1 MTAFKHLALVKAHPL
16 YNIPFPQDISDL
28 TELCYLAAAVRDVTE
43 TVSIPV
49 SPDAAAPLDDFDR
62 YLIQRRPDLVGI
74 STMTGSYSNALRF
87 AERAKK
93 AGAYVVM
100 GGYHPTALAEEV
112 LSSPWVDAVIRGEG
126 ELTLRDLILKGA
138 SREVS
143 GLSFKEN
150 RSFLHATDRP
160 LVENLDEIPQ
170 PWRELRPERFGER
183 GLSYSIDSVYTS
195 RGCKMSCRFCANSI
209 VSRHW
214 RGRSPENVI
223 QELKEIHSSKKRKIL
238 KFWDASFMAD
248 IGRVEKILD
257 LMLEEHLTGFDIWTE
272 ARIDDLV
279 RAEYLLEKFKRVGLQ
294 YISLGIES
302 PNASTLKWLKKGLR
316 PPTIE
321 KAIGILNRY
330 RIRMHGHLIL
340 GHLTETEEDIL
351 RYPEYARE
359 VGIKEPI
366 FMVMT
371 PYPGTE
377 IFEEYSKQG
386 AICSTDWD
394 LYNNFGVTISPQG
407 ISQTRLMELY
417 AYCWGKFYLGRAFRK
432 QGTVLGA
439 FFEVLLRLYL
449 AVFLSQAEVKEEGT
463 AEALVMEFLLA
474 AKGEYSRDRPY
485 RDRRFLELFGRNP
498 ALRFEDSKGRILEFA
513 VDLSATGGKLTV
525 KEVTSSPGAFTISIE
540 SAMELAK
547 KLPAYKMSEL
557 FCNYEVLR
565 NNYRRR
571 KSLILLGLLL
581 NRNLWTLG
589 GKLLVFLFS
598 LIVRRMN
605 RQKSGRKDSEV
616 GRHSL
621 Q

>member
-1 MTAFKHLALVKAHPL
+1 MTAFKHLSLVKAHPL
-16 YNIPFPQDISDL
+16 YNIPFPQDLADL

-43 TVSIPV
+43 RVSIPV
-49 SPDAAAPLDDFDR
+49 SPDAPAPLRDFDR
-62 YLIQRRPDLVGI
+62 HLLRERPDIVGI
-74 STMTGSYSNALRF
+74 STMTGSYSNALRL
-87 AERAKK
+87 AEKAKR

-100 GGYHPTALAEEV
+100 GGYHPTALPEEV

-126 ELTLRDLILKGA
+126 ELTLRDVILKGT
-138 SREVS
+138 SREVP
-143 GLSFKEN
+143 GLSIKEN
-150 RSFLHATDRP
+150 GSFFHAPDRP
-160 LVENLDEIPQ
+160 LVENLDEFPQ

-183 GLSYSIDSVYTS
+183 GLAYSIDSVYTS
-195 RGCKMSCRFCANSI
+195 RGCKMSCRFCANSV

-223 QELKEIHSSKKRKIL
+223 RELQEIHSSKMRKIL
-238 KFWDASFMAD
+238 KFWDANFMAD

-257 LMLEEHLTGFDIWTE
+257 LMLEEHLSGFDIWTE
-272 ARIDDLV
+272 ARVDDLV

-302 PNASTLKWLKKGLR
+302 PNAWTLKWLKKGLR

-321 KAIGILNRY
+321 KAIAILNRY

-377 IFEEYSKQG
+377 IFEEYGKQG
-386 AICSTDWD
+386 AIQSTDWD

-407 ISQTRLMELY
+407 ISRTRLMELY

-439 FFEVLLRLYL
+439 FLELLFRLYL
-449 AVFLSQAEVKEEGT
+449 AVFLSQAEVKEEGI

-474 AKGEYSRDRPY
+474 AKGEYVRDRPY
-485 RDRRFLELFGRNP
+485 RDRRVLELFGSKP
-498 ALRFEDSKGRILEFA
+498 ALRFIDSKGRTLEFG
-513 VDLSATGGKLTV
+513 VDFNATGGKLTV
-525 KEVTSSPGAFTISIE
+525 TEGTSFPGAFVIPLKSTMRLIKRL
-540 SAMELAK
+540 SAH
-547 KLPAYKMSEL
+547 KMSEL
-557 FCNYEVLR
+557 SCNYEVLR
-565 NNYRRR
+565 NNYGRR
-571 KSLILLGLLL
+571 KGLIVLRLLL
-581 NRNLWTLG
+581 KRNLWSLG
-589 GKLLVFLFS
+589 GRLLFFLFS
-598 LIVRRMN
+598 LTLRNLFWKIPGN
-605 RQKSGRKDSEV
+605 RASKV
-616 GRHSL
+616 PWH
-621 Q
+621 